1 MKQLPVTEKVCR
13 KCGQLKP
20 ISEFRPRTSGFILN
34 QCKDCEK
41 ELSKERRNKVV
52 IPSVINITTK
62 SGKVIVASIEVIPG
76 GRITTSDK
84 TEKVLYFDKNVNRDT
99 ARLAFSTYANIDRTG
114 ITYTAVPELV

>member
-1 MKQLPVTEKVCR
+1 MKQAPVAEKVCR
-13 KCGQLKP
+13 KCDELKP
-20 ISEFRPRTSGFILN
+20 IGEFRTRTSGFILN

-41 ELSKERRNKVV
+41 ELIKARRTKVV
-52 IPSVINITTK
+52 FPSLINITTK

-84 TEKVLYFDKNVNRDT
+84 TEKVLYFDKSVNRDT

-114 ITYTAVPELV
+114 ITYSIIPELT